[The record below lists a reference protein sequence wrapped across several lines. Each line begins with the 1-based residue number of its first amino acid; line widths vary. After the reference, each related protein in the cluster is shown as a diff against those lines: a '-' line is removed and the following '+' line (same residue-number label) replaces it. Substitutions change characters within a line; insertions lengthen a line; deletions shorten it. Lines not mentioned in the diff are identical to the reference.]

1 MSSIATRP
9 TVENPEIGQSPDSSR
24 RSRNPGKVILGYGV
38 YAAFTVSILAPL
50 AAIAVMATGKGWF
63 GGRWLP
69 ESWTLKWF
77 SFATTV
83 GDLHTLLANTLI
95 IAGLSVVISM
105 GIGIPAAWALAR
117 RRVRVRGL
125 LLLLLLV
132 PRMIPPMTVG
142 LGISRE
148 FYILGLVDTHFG
160 IAVAHSILV
169 VPLVILVMSAAFE
182 GLDDHLLEAARVCG
196 ANGVQ
201 VFWHVVGPLVLPG
214 LLAATLFAFV
224 TSLNEFTLTLLTYG
238 PRTLTLTIQTYIEI
252 DKGFREIASAIS
264 VFLLAPSLLLLIVI
278 QKYIKP
284 EKIIGGLKGL

>member
-1 MSSIATRP
+1 MKAP
-9 TVENPEIGQSPDSSR
+9 F
-24 RSRNPGKVILGYGV
+24 GYGV
-38 YAAFTVSILAPL
+38 YAAFTVFILAPL

-69 ESWTLKWF
+69 GAWTLKWF
-77 SFATTV
+77 SFANTAM
-83 GDLHTLLANTLI
+83 DIPSLLANSLL

-105 GIGIPAAWALAR
+105 GIGVPAAWALAR

-132 PRMIPPMTVG
+132 PRMIPPMSVA
-142 LGISRE
+142 LGVSRE
-148 FYILGLVDTHFG
+148 FYYLGLVDTHIG
-160 IAVAHSILV
+160 IAIAHSILV
-169 VPLVILVMSAAFE
+169 VPLVVLVMSAAFE

-196 ANGVQ
+196 ANGLQ
-201 VFWHVVGPLVLPG
+201 MLWHVVRPLVLPG

-238 PRTLTLTIQTYIEI
+238 PRTITLTIQTYLEI
-252 DKGFREIASAIS
+252 SKGFREIASAIS
-264 VFLLAPSLLLLIVI
+264 VFLLAPSLILLVVI

-284 EKIIGGLKGL
+284 EKLIGGLKGL

>member
-1 MSSIATRP
+1 MA
-9 TVENPEIGQSPDSSR
+9 GGFLSR
-24 RSRNPGKVILGYGV
+24 GRSNG
-38 YAAFTVSILAPL
+38 
-50 AAIAVMATGKGWF
+50 
-63 GGRWLP
+63 
-69 ESWTLKWF
+69 F

-83 GDLHTLLANTLI
+83 GDLPTLLANTLI

-264 VFLLAPSLLLLIVI
+264 VFSLGTLTSPAHCHTKVHKARKDNWWSEGFCNGWSLPIENAHKRIAVTNGVEHADRRHGAQLWRRVEPS
-278 QKYIKP
+278 
-284 EKIIGGLKGL
+284 EKSFYL

>member
-9 TVENPEIGQSPDSSR
+9 VVESSEIGQSRDTSR
-24 RSRNPGKVILGYGV
+24 RSRNARKALFGYGV
-38 YAAFTVSILAPL
+38 YAAFTVYILAPL

-83 GDLHTLLANTLI
+83 GDLPSLLANSLI
-95 IAGLSVVISM
+95 IAGLSIVISM
-105 GIGIPAAWALAR
+105 AIGIPAAWALAR
-117 RRVRVRGL
+117 RRIRVRGL

-132 PRMIPPMTVG
+132 PRMIPPMTVA
-142 LGISRE
+142 LGVSRE
-148 FYILGLVDTHFG
+148 FYILGLVDTHLG
-160 IAVAHSILV
+160 IAIAHSILV
-169 VPLVILVMSAAFE
+169 VPLVILVMSATFE
-182 GLDDHLLEAARVCG
+182 GLEENLLEAARVCG
-196 ANGVQ
+196 ASGVQ
-201 VFWHVVGPLVLPG
+201 TLWHVVRPLTLPG

-238 PRTLTLTIQTYIEI
+238 PRTVTLTIQTYIEI
-252 DKGFREIASAIS
+252 SKGFREIASAIS
-264 VFLLAPSLLLLIVI
+264 VFLLAPSLILLIII